1 MLHPE
6 RWQSGRLRYLGK
18 VVTGQLVPGFES
30 PSLRHI
36 FYLEEVNISVNIKPM
51 SIKYIQKLAS
61 ILDMLENINQ
71 DLDLV
76 GYNETEKKIFYT
88 IVNNIHNNKKCNI
101 TDVIQVSGFSR
112 STVYKAIKEFENQ
125 GLVSLI
131 QSDEDRREVFLD
143 LGIA

>member
-1 MLHPE
+1 
-6 RWQSGRLRYLGK
+6 
-18 VVTGQLVPGFES
+18 
-30 PSLRHI
+30 
-36 FYLEEVNISVNIKPM
+36 M
-51 SIKYIQKLAS
+51 SNKYIQKLAG

-112 STVYKAIKEFENQ
+112 STVYKAIKEFEHQ
-125 GLVSLI
+125 GLVTLI

-143 LGIA
+143 LVIA

>member
-1 MLHPE
+1 MTI
-6 RWQSGRLRYLGK
+6 QY
-18 VVTGQLVPGFES
+18 V
-30 PSLRHI
+30 
-36 FYLEEVNISVNIKPM
+36 
-51 SIKYIQKLAS
+51 QKLAS

-125 GLVSLI
+125 GLVTLI
-131 QSDEDRREVFLD
+131 QSDNDRREVFLD
-143 LGIA
+143 LGIV

>member
-1 MLHPE
+1 M
-6 RWQSGRLRYLGK
+6 
-18 VVTGQLVPGFES
+18 
-30 PSLRHI
+30 
-36 FYLEEVNISVNIKPM
+36 
-51 SIKYIQKLAS
+51 
-61 ILDMLENINQ
+61 NQ

-143 LGIA
+143 IGIV